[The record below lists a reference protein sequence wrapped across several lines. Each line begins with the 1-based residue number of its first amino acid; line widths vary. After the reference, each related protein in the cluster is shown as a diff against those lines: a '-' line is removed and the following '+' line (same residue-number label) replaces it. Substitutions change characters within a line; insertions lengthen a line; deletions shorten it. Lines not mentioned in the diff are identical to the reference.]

1 MALGALLLEI
11 GVAIVLGQY
20 RTNELVRYCP
30 SARYG
35 VRCRPAD
42 RRAHVFEGAQ
52 AYPDSRKA
60 FRVISIIGAVLL
72 AGTPIGLL
80 MLRLTSSL

>member
-11 GVAIVLGQY
+11 GVAIVL
-20 RTNELVRYCP
+20 
-30 SARYG
+30 
-35 VRCRPAD
+35 
-42 RRAHVFEGAQ
+42 VFCMVLGAVLLIAGLTHLKWAQ

-60 FRVISIIGAVLL
+60 FRVISIVGAVLL
-72 AGTPIGLL
+72 AGTLIGLL